1 MRIAV
6 VALAGSLALT
16 ACADGKGAAVSNT
29 TGGLAIGAATGG
41 AIGAIVG
48 GRQGSV
54 IGAIAGATLGG
65 FIGSRLD
72 AESESR
78 RQAALTELAQK
89 AEKSRDASS
98 DQSVA
103 WSGPADRQTSG
114 QIRTTSRPRMQEGK
128 KCMSVTEHV
137 TINGQ
142 PQRVDETRCL
152 GPDGRWA

>member
-6 VALAGSLALT
+6 LALAGSLALT
-16 ACADGKGAAVSNT
+16 ACADGKGGGVSNT

-48 GRQGSV
+48 GRQGAV

-72 AESESR
+72 SESEAR

-89 AEKSRDASS
+89 AEGSRDTASV
-98 DQSVA
+98 QPVA
-103 WSGPADRQTSG
+103 WSGPTDKQTSG
-114 QIRTTSRPRMQEGK
+114 QIRVTSRPRMQEGK
-128 KCMSVTEHV
+128 KCMSVTEVV
-137 TINGQ
+137 TVNGQ
-142 PQRVDETRCL
+142 PQQVDETRCQ
-152 GPDGRWA
+152 GPDGRWI